1 VNKKQWLGFVLA
13 SLFSILGIGYL
24 WNQAG
29 QFSIFNL
36 HLYWILFAFLLFIL
50 MWFCDAA
57 ALYFILRSNEQNIS
71 IVLLFRL
78 TLSAFFFG
86 AITPFQ
92 AGTIPALTSFLS
104 KHNISVEI
112 GLPSILLKSTING
125 VVRSIISIVLAIYM
139 KDVFNG
145 QVTFILFSYGGAVF
159 LGYVL
164 LLNQSSLANQIRDL
178 LSRFFYWL
186 GGSIPRW
193 KNSMNHV
200 GDSFLLFPKTMKP
213 LLKKK
218 SWMLPTCFFI
228 LMFWSIL
235 FALPYPIFRSLHLQA
250 PFIDLA
256 MLQAAYY
263 MFQSFLPSPGGSGI
277 AEVGLGYV
285 YSMFIGGNS
294 PVFVFLLRLFTFYLP
309 LAFGGI
315 LLFGKSSSSI
325 KIK

>member
-1 VNKKQWLGFVLA
+1 MNNKQWIGFVLA
-13 SLFSILGIGYL
+13 SFFSILGIAYL

-29 QFSIFNL
+29 QFSFFDL
-36 HLYWILFAFLLFIL
+36 QPYWILFAFFLFIL
-50 MWFCDAA
+50 MWFCDAT
-57 ALYFILRSNEQNIS
+57 ALYFILRSNEQKIS

-92 AGTIPALTSFLS
+92 AGMIPALTGFLS

-125 VVRSIISIVLAIYM
+125 VIRSIISIFLAIYM
-139 KDVFNG
+139 KDVFSG
-145 QVTFILFSYGGAVF
+145 QVTFILFSYGGAVL

-164 LLNQSSLANQIRDL
+164 LLNQSSLANQIRNL
-178 LSRFFYWL
+178 LSGFFYWIGRL
-186 GGSIPRW
+186 VPRW
-193 KNSMNHV
+193 KNSMNNV
-200 GDSFLLFPKTMKP
+200 GDSFLSFPLTMKP

-218 SWMLPTCFFI
+218 SWIIPTCFFI

-235 FALPYPIFRSLHLQA
+235 FTLPYPIFRSLHLEA

-285 YSMFIGGNS
+285 YSMFIGGSS

-315 LLFGKSSSSI
+315 FLFGKSSSST